1 MSLQADETAANI
13 PDNTF
18 WDDSVSDI
26 PAEPVPMTTNCK
38 AREVVGRIGSKWAI
52 YVISSLDEHTM
63 RFGDLKKTIDGISQR
78 MLTVT
83 LRSLERDG
91 LIRRTV
97 YPVVPPRVEYALT
110 PLGATLLDVVSTMVH
125 WTDDHMREI
134 EAAQSAYDSRPA
146 PEPLDP

>member
-1 MSLQADETAANI
+1 MSVEADAAAVNVRDRLLSDVSQ
-13 PDNTF
+13 PD
-18 WDDSVSDI
+18 VPSD
-26 PAEPVPMTTNCK
+26 PVPMTTNCK

-52 YVISSLDEHTM
+52 YVISSLDDHTM
-63 RFGDLKKTIDGISQR
+63 RFGDLKRTIDGISQR

-110 PLGATLLDVVSTMVH
+110 PLGATLLEVVSTMVH
-125 WTDDHMREI
+125 WTDEHMREI
-134 EAAQSAYDSRPA
+134 DSAQLAYDSRPD
-146 PEPLDP
+146 PEPVEQ

>member
-1 MSLQADETAANI
+1 
-13 PDNTF
+13 
-18 WDDSVSDI
+18 
-26 PAEPVPMTTNCK
+26 MTTNCK

-110 PLGATLLDVVSTMVH
+110 PLGRTLLEVVSTMVH
-125 WTDDHMREI
+125 WTDEHMAEI
-134 EAAQSAYDSRPA
+134 GAAQSAYDSRPE
-146 PEPLDP
+146 PEPIEQ

>member
-1 MSLQADETAANI
+1 MSLPTDTADVYVGNSTFSDLSLPDI
-13 PDNTF
+13 PDQ
-18 WDDSVSDI
+18 
-26 PAEPVPMTTNCK
+26 PVPMTTNCK

-110 PLGATLLDVVSTMVH
+110 PLGRTLLEVVSTMVH
-125 WTDDHMREI
+125 WTDEHMAEI
-134 EAAQSAYDSRPA
+134 GAAQSAYDSRPE
-146 PEPLDP
+146 PEPIEQ

>member
-1 MSLQADETAANI
+1 MSSQAELAAANI
-13 PDNTF
+13 RDHPIS
-18 WDDSVSDI
+18 DDCPPVI
-26 PAEPVPMTTNCK
+26 PPEPVPMTTNCK

-63 RFGDLKKTIDGISQR
+63 RFGDLKKAIDGISQR

-134 EAAQSAYDSRPA
+134 EAAQSAYDSRPE
-146 PEPLDP
+146 PEPVEQ